1 MKIAVVGTGYV
12 GLVTG
17 TCFAEMGNEVM
28 CIDIDQQKVK
38 QMKAG
43 KIPIYEPGL
52 EDLFKRN
59 IKENRL
65 SFTTQLRDAVDAE
78 AIFLALPTPPGGD
91 GSADLS
97 FILGVAEE
105 LGLLLQGYTM
115 IVNKSTVPVGTAKK
129 VYEVIAK
136 KTKHEF
142 DVVSNPEFLREGQA
156 VMDFMKPER
165 VVIGASS
172 KRAEELMRKLYGPF
186 VRKGHDRLIVTD
198 EPSAELIKYAANAFL
213 ATKISFM
220 NQISGLCE
228 RVGADVNMVRMGIGT
243 DSRIGDQFLYPGP
256 GYGGSCFPK
265 DVLALSQ
272 TAHAHDYDFGIIDAV
287 MAANDYQKQVIPH
300 KILEYY
306 KGNLEGR
313 NFALWGLAF
322 KDNTDDIRES
332 PALAMIETLTKNGAK
347 IVAFDPQAMENVKR
361 HHADNKLLSFA
372 ASEYDA
378 LDGADAL
385 IIATNW
391 REFFAPDFV
400 RMKKLL
406 KAPVIFDGRN
416 LYDLDIMK
424 VHGFRYES
432 IGRKVVVIHE

>member
-17 TCFAEMGNEVM
+17 TCFAEMGNEVV
-28 CIDIDQQKVK
+28 CVDIDQQKVK

-52 EDLFKRN
+52 EDLFKHN

-65 SFTTQLRDAVDAE
+65 SFTTQLRDAVEAE
-78 AIFLALPTPPGGD
+78 VIFLALPTPPGGD

-105 LGLLLQGYTM
+105 LGLLLQGYTV
-115 IVNKSTVPVGTAKK
+115 IVDKSTVPVGTAKK
-129 VYEVIAK
+129 VYEAIAK
-136 KTKHEF
+136 NTKHEF

-172 KRAEELMRKLYGPF
+172 ERAEELMRKLYGPF
-186 VRKGHDRLIVTD
+186 VRKGFDRLIVTD

-228 RVGADVNMVRMGIGT
+228 RVGADVNMVRKGIGT

-300 KILEYY
+300 KVLEYY
-306 KGNLEGR
+306 KGSIEGR
-313 NFALWGLAF
+313 TFALWGLAF

-347 IVAFDPQAMENVKR
+347 IVAFDPQAIENVKR
-361 HHADNKLLSFA
+361 HHTDNKLLSFA
-372 ASEYDA
+372 TSEYDA

-432 IGRKVVVIHE
+432 IGRKTIN

>member
-17 TCFAEMGNEVM
+17 TCFAEMGNEVV
-28 CIDIDQQKVK
+28 CVDIDQQKVK

-52 EDLFKRN
+52 EDLFKHN

-65 SFTTQLRDAVDAE
+65 SFTTQLRDAVEAE
-78 AIFLALPTPPGGD
+78 VIFLALPTPPGGD

-105 LGLLLQGYTM
+105 LGLLLQGYTV
-115 IVNKSTVPVGTAKK
+115 IVDKSTVPVGTAKK
-129 VYEVIAK
+129 VYEAIAK
-136 KTKHEF
+136 NTKHEF

-172 KRAEELMRKLYGPF
+172 ERAEELMRKLYGPF
-186 VRKGHDRLIVTD
+186 VRKGFDRLIVTD

-228 RVGADVNMVRMGIGT
+228 RVGADVNMVRKGIGT

-300 KILEYY
+300 KVLEYY
-306 KGNLEGR
+306 KGSIEGR
-313 NFALWGLAF
+313 TFALWGLAF

-372 ASEYDA
+372 TSEYDA

-432 IGRKVVVIHE
+432 IGRKTIN

>member
-1 MKIAVVGTGYV
+1 MNVCVIGTGYV

-28 CIDIDQQKVK
+28 CVDIDQQKVK

-65 SFTTQLRDAVDAE
+65 SFTTHLRDAVDAE
-78 AIFLALPTPPGGD
+78 VIFLALPTPPGGD

-105 LGLLLQGYTM
+105 LGLLLQGYTV
-115 IVNKSTVPVGTAKK
+115 IVDKSTVPVGTAKK
-129 VYEVIAK
+129 VYEAIAK
-136 KTKHEF
+136 NTKHEF

-300 KILEYY
+300 KVLEYY
-306 KGNLEGR
+306 NGSIEGR
-313 NFALWGLAF
+313 TFALWGLAF

-372 ASEYDA
+372 TSEYDA

-400 RMKKLL
+400 RIKKLL

-424 VHGFRYES
+424 VQGFHYES
-432 IGRKVVVIHE
+432 IGRKTIN

>member
-17 TCFAEMGNEVM
+17 TCFAEMGNEVV
-28 CIDIDQQKVK
+28 CVDIDQQKVK

-52 EDLFKRN
+52 EDLFKHN

-65 SFTTQLRDAVDAE
+65 SFTTQLRDAVEAE
-78 AIFLALPTPPGGD
+78 VIFLALPTPPGGD

-105 LGLLLQGYTM
+105 LGLLLQGYTV
-115 IVNKSTVPVGTAKK
+115 IVDKSTVPVGTAKK
-129 VYEVIAK
+129 VYEAIAK
-136 KTKHEF
+136 NTKHEF

-172 KRAEELMRKLYGPF
+172 ERAEELMRKLYGPF
-186 VRKGHDRLIVTD
+186 VRKGFDRLIVTD

-228 RVGADVNMVRMGIGT
+228 RVGADVNMVRKGIGT

-300 KILEYY
+300 KVLEYY
-306 KGNLEGR
+306 KGSIEGR
-313 NFALWGLAF
+313 TFALWGLAF

-372 ASEYDA
+372 TSEYDA

-400 RMKKLL
+400 RMEKLL

-432 IGRKVVVIHE
+432 IGRKTIN

>member
-1 MKIAVVGTGYV
+1 MNVCVIGTGYV

-28 CIDIDQQKVK
+28 CVDIDQQKVK

-65 SFTTQLRDAVDAE
+65 SFTTHLRDAVDAE
-78 AIFLALPTPPGGD
+78 VIFLALPTPPGGD

-105 LGLLLQGYTM
+105 LGLLLQGYTV
-115 IVNKSTVPVGTAKK
+115 IVDKSTVPVGTAKK
-129 VYEVIAK
+129 VYEAIAK
-136 KTKHEF
+136 NTKHEF

-228 RVGADVNMVRMGIGT
+228 RVGADVNMVRKGIGT

-300 KILEYY
+300 KVLEYY
-306 KGNLEGR
+306 NGSIEGR
-313 NFALWGLAF
+313 TFALWGLAF

-372 ASEYDA
+372 TSEYDA

-400 RMKKLL
+400 RIKKLL

-424 VHGFRYES
+424 VQGFHYES
-432 IGRKVVVIHE
+432 IGRKTIN